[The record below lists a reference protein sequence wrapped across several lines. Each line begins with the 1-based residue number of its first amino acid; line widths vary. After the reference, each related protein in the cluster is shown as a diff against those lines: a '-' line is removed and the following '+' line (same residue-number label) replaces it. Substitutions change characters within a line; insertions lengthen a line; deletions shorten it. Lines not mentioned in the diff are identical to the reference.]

1 MNHKNLAFT
10 IDSNSTIS
18 FISWVFWMLHYIG
31 LYGRSALITQSSD
44 ILKTFNGFRKRVNVV
59 LFTYS
64 KQPHVAYH
72 HATFF
77 LSQGSAFMTPQWE
90 LVSLP
95 RWEMTAYWILSFSS
109 HLYSFYQLHRFSE
122 EHEVSLDREVQLE
135 RGFLIWGFK
144 KDPTDFEWSFWNEWA
159 WQSLLWSLI
168 GHAVLSILADNL
180 LPQFR
185 LAVITVYGFLSAGW
199 LLGVRGLTVL
209 MLHLSISLVVAQLR
223 SPILSWFCSLLLLS
237 TLNVPALQDLQRGWY
252 TSEDQY
258 YLLLFSTAVCSLR
271 CISFSLE
278 LCWHPL
284 QAGRP
289 NHCSHLEEKRLKT
302 LIFQFYKLTA
312 YCFYHPLFYNGPIVT
327 YRDFSEQIERPVY
340 KVSVVYVLSGILRV
354 CVWWCL
360 AEFMIHFMYMH
371 AIQSNET
378 YLEML
383 PPWALGG
390 LALALVQFFYIKY
403 LVLFGAVSL
412 LVRLD
417 GLEPPKLPRCVS
429 IMYSFTGMWRYI
441 YVPLG
446 GSHHGVFRK
455 LISTALAF
463 GFVCFWH
470 GCHDYLQYWAVLN
483 WVGVLVE
490 NGLALLFSSRPL
502 HPIIVRFLSP
512 RMQRRGLALISALS
526 TAFLILSNLF
536 FLGGIHVGRI
546 FWKRVFVEGW
556 SSVAIPMVGFLYCFA
571 QVGIEWDMR

>member
-1 MNHKNLAFT
+1 
-10 IDSNSTIS
+10 
-18 FISWVFWMLHYIG
+18 
-31 LYGRSALITQSSD
+31 
-44 ILKTFNGFRKRVNVV
+44 
-59 LFTYS
+59 
-64 KQPHVAYH
+64 
-72 HATFF
+72 
-77 LSQGSAFMTPQWE
+77 MTPQWE

-95 RWEMTAYWILSFSS
+95 RWEMTTYWILSFSS
-109 HLYSFYQLHRFSE
+109 HLYSFYQLHRFSK

-168 GHAVLSILADNL
+168 GHAVLSRLADYF

-185 LAVITVYGFLSAGW
+185 LAVLTMYGFLSAGW
-199 LLGVRGLTVL
+199 LLGVRGLTLL

-237 TLNVPALQDLQRGWY
+237 TLNVTALQDLQRGWY

-258 YLLLFSTAVCSLR
+258 YLLLFSTAVCILR

-278 LCWHPL
+278 LCWRPL
-284 QAGRP
+284 QAGGP
-289 NHCSHLEEKRLKT
+289 NHCYHLEEKGQKT
-302 LIFQFYKLTA
+302 LIFQFCKLTA

-327 YRDFSEQIERPVY
+327 YRDFSEQIEKPVC

-403 LVLFGAVSL
+403 LVLFGGVSL

-429 IMYSFTGMWRYI
+429 IIYSFTGMWRHFDVGLY
-441 YVPLG
+441 
-446 GSHHGVFRK
+446 K
-455 LISTALAF
+455 WLISKTQ
-463 GFVCFWH
+463 WI
-470 GCHDYLQYWAVLN
+470 N
-483 WVGVLVE
+483 
-490 NGLALLFSSRPL
+490 LALVMIGHPRVQKHSSAQSLTAENVLLFDCKFIYL
-502 HPIIVRFLSP
+502 F
-512 RMQRRGLALISALS
+512 
-526 TAFLILSNLF
+526 LF
-536 FLGGIHVGRI
+536 FYN
-546 FWKRVFVEGW
+546 K
-556 SSVAIPMVGFLYCFA
+556 
-571 QVGIEWDMR
+571 

>member
-1 MNHKNLAFT
+1 M
-10 IDSNSTIS
+10 
-18 FISWVFWMLHYIG
+18 
-31 LYGRSALITQSSD
+31 
-44 ILKTFNGFRKRVNVV
+44 
-59 LFTYS
+59 
-64 KQPHVAYH
+64 
-72 HATFF
+72 
-77 LSQGSAFMTPQWE
+77 
-90 LVSLP
+90 
-95 RWEMTAYWILSFSS
+95 
-109 HLYSFYQLHRFSE
+109 
-122 EHEVSLDREVQLE
+122 E

-168 GHAVLSILADNL
+168 GHAVVSRLAAYF

-185 LAVITVYGFLSAGW
+185 LAVLTVYGVLSAGW
-199 LLGVRGLTVL
+199 LLGVQGLTLL
-209 MLHLSISLVVAQLR
+209 MLHLSITLVVAQLR
-223 SPILSWFCSLLLLS
+223 SSILSWVCSLLLLS
-237 TLNVPALQDLQRGWY
+237 TLNVTAFQDLQRGWY

-258 YLLLFSTAVCSLR
+258 YLLLFSTAVCSLH

-278 LCWHPL
+278 LCWCPL
-284 QAGRP
+284 QAGGP
-289 NHCSHLEEKRLKT
+289 NHCPPIEVKGLKT

-327 YRDFSEQIERPVY
+327 FRDFTEQIDRPVC

-390 LALALVQFFYIKY
+390 LALALVQFFYVKY
-403 LVLFGAVSL
+403 LVLFGVVSL

-429 IMYSFTGMWRYI
+429 IMYSFTGMWRHFDVGLYKWLIRYI

-446 GSHHGVFRK
+446 GSRHGVFRK

-470 GCHDYLQYWAVLN
+470 GCHDYLQYWALLN
-483 WVGVLVE
+483 WIGVLVE
-490 NGLALLFSSRPL
+490 NVLALLFSSRPL
-502 HPIIVRFLSP
+502 HHVIVSLHKPSP
-512 RMQRRGLALISALS
+512 LKRGLALISALS
-526 TAFLILSNLF
+526 TAFLILSNLL

-546 FWKRVFVEGW
+546 FWKRLFIQGW
-556 SSVAIPMVGFLYCFA
+556 SSVAVPMVAFLYCFA

>member
-1 MNHKNLAFT
+1 
-10 IDSNSTIS
+10 
-18 FISWVFWMLHYIG
+18 
-31 LYGRSALITQSSD
+31 
-44 ILKTFNGFRKRVNVV
+44 
-59 LFTYS
+59 
-64 KQPHVAYH
+64 
-72 HATFF
+72 
-77 LSQGSAFMTPQWE
+77 MTPKWE

-109 HLYSFYQLHRFSE
+109 HLYSFYQLHRFSK

-144 KDPTDFEWSFWNEWA
+144 KDPTDFEWSFWNESA

-168 GHAVLSILADNL
+168 GHAVVSRLAAYF

-185 LAVITVYGFLSAGW
+185 LAVLTVYGVLSAGW
-199 LLGVRGLTVL
+199 LLGVRGLTLL

-237 TLNVPALQDLQRGWY
+237 TLNVTAFQDLQRGWY

-258 YLLLFSTAVCSLR
+258 YLLLFSTAVCTLR

-278 LCWHPL
+278 LCWCPRK
-284 QAGRP
+284 AGGP
-289 NHCSHLEEKRLKT
+289 NHCPPLEVQGLKT

-327 YRDFSEQIERPVY
+327 YRDFSEQIDRPVC

-390 LALALVQFFYIKY
+390 LALALVQFFYVKY
-403 LVLFGAVSL
+403 LVLFGVVSL

-429 IMYSFTGMWRYI
+429 IMYSFTGMWRHFDVGLYKWLIRYI

-446 GSHHGVFRK
+446 GSRHGVFRK
-455 LISTALAF
+455 LVSTALAF

-470 GCHDYLQYWAVLN
+470 GCHDYLQYWALLN
-483 WVGVLVE
+483 WIGVLVE
-490 NGLALLFSSRPL
+490 NVLALFFSSRPL
-502 HPIIVRFLSP
+502 HHIIVRCLSP

-526 TAFLILSNLF
+526 TAFLILSNLL

-546 FWKRVFVEGW
+546 FWKRLFVQGW
-556 SSVAIPMVGFLYCFA
+556 SSLAIPVVAFLYCFA